1 MIRFSPSGVCRIPGT
16 TLFNISG
23 TRWTV
28 PGLLLMAMVAML
40 AMQPFAKAW
49 AMPPVMVDVGGV
61 DQFSATL
68 RMRARGPS
76 EVAVQ
81 VYRRARIP
89 GARQPRLRYYGRPQ
103 VLFFERYG
111 IPPGGQDRAMVV
123 EGLSPDGVY
132 YYRAWTPEGYV
143 VQGRFW
149 TRR

>member
-1 MIRFSPSGVCRIPGT
+1 MIRFNPSAVCRTPSMIQPI
-16 TLFNISG
+16 ISG
-23 TRWTV
+23 THCTV
-28 PGLLLMAMVAML
+28 SGLLLVLVVAML
-40 AMQPFAKAW
+40 VMQPFATAR

-81 VYRRARIP
+81 VYRRSRIP
-89 GARQPRLRYYGRPQ
+89 GARQPRLGYYGRPQ
-103 VLFFERYG
+103 VMFFERYG
-111 IPPGGQDRAMVV
+111 IPPGGQDRAVVV
-123 EGLSPDGVY
+123 EGLSPDGIY